1 MLYQQFNRGG
11 IFMAVFSE
19 EQRLQVFKDLV
30 AIKSVNTDE
39 EKVSEYLKD
48 LFAKHGI
55 QSTIIPVSEH
65 RTDLKA
71 EIGSGSPVLGI
82 SGHMDVVSAGDESQW
97 DSDPFTLTERNGQ
110 LFGRGASDM
119 KSGLAAMVIAMI
131 EIHDQKLLKKGT
143 IRLMATMGEEVG
155 EVGSRTFADD
165 GSMKDVDALIIG
177 EPSGYQLGYAHK
189 GSMDI
194 RLTSKGKAAHS
205 SMPEHGYNA
214 IDPLIDLLH
223 EANHE
228 FRTSDKKSKLLGSLR
243 FNTDIFQG
251 GDQVNSIPEQA
262 VADINVRTVPEFDND
277 VVEKVLDQLIDKQNK
292 AGAKISKETYM
303 SQPSVEASGDSDLI
317 KLAQKVAKPYAG
329 EDISSGAIPAVT
341 DASNM
346 LRDKPKDFPFIIFGP
361 GNESVHQVNESID
374 KQMYLDFIDIYQKL
388 FTQYLN

>member
-1 MLYQQFNRGG
+1 
-11 IFMAVFSE
+11 MAVISE
-19 EQRLQVFKDLV
+19 EQRLQIFKDLV

-48 LFAKHGI
+48 LLAKHGI
-55 QSTIIPVSEH
+55 QATIMPISDR

-97 DSDPFTLTERNGQ
+97 TSDPFTLVERDGQ

-131 EIHDQKLLKKGT
+131 EIHDQGLLKKGT
-143 IRLMATMGEEVG
+143 LRLMATMGEEVG

-177 EPSGYQLGYAHK
+177 EPSGYRLAYAHK

-205 SMPEHGYNA
+205 SMPENGYNA

-223 EANHE
+223 AANHE
-228 FRTSDKKSKLLGSLR
+228 FRTTDKKS
-243 FNTDIFQG
+243 
-251 GDQVNSIPEQA
+251 
-262 VADINVRTVPEFDND
+262 
-277 VVEKVLDQLIDKQNK
+277 
-292 AGAKISKETYM
+292 
-303 SQPSVEASGDSDLI
+303 
-317 KLAQKVAKPYAG
+317 
-329 EDISSGAIPAVT
+329 
-341 DASNM
+341 
-346 LRDKPKDFPFIIFGP
+346 
-361 GNESVHQVNESID
+361 
-374 KQMYLDFIDIYQKL
+374 
-388 FTQYLN
+388 

>member
-1 MLYQQFNRGG
+1 
-11 IFMAVFSE
+11 MAVISE
-19 EQRLQVFKDLV
+19 EQRLQIFKDLV

-48 LFAKHGI
+48 LLAKHGI
-55 QSTIIPVSEH
+55 QATIMPISDR

-97 DSDPFTLTERNGQ
+97 TSDPFTLVERDGQ

-131 EIHDQKLLKKGT
+131 EIHDQGLLKKGT
-143 IRLMATMGEEVG
+143 LRLMATMGEEVG

-177 EPSGYQLGYAHK
+177 EPSGYRLAYAHK

-205 SMPEHGYNA
+205 SMPENGYNA

-223 EANHE
+223 AANHE
-228 FRTSDKKSKLLGSLR
+228 FRTTDKKSQLLGRLS
-243 FNTDIFQG
+243 FNTTIFQG
-251 GDQVNSIPEQA
+251 GNQVNSIPEQA
-262 VADINVRTVPEFDND
+262 VADINVRTIPEFDND
-277 VVEKVLDQLIDKQNK
+277 VVEALLDKLVEKQNQ
-292 AGAKISKETYM
+292 AGAQISKDTYM
-303 SQPSVEASGDSDLI
+303 SQRSVETSGDSDLI
-317 KLAQKVAKPYAG
+317 KLAQEIAKPYAG
-329 EDISSGAIPAVT
+329 KDIPAGAIPAVT

-346 LRDKPKDFPFIIFGP
+346 LRDKPKAFPFIIFGP
-361 GNESVHQVNESID
+361 GNNSVHQVDESVD
-374 KQMYLDFIDIYQKL
+374 KQMYLDFIEIYEKL
-388 FTQYLN
+388 FINYLN

>member
-1 MLYQQFNRGG
+1 
-11 IFMAVFSE
+11 MAVFSE
-19 EQRLQVFKDLV
+19 AQRLQIFKDLV
-30 AIKSVNTDE
+30 AIKSVSIDE
-39 EKVSEYLKD
+39 EKVSQYLKN

-55 QSTIIPVSEH
+55 KATIIPVSEN
-65 RTDLKA
+65 RTNLKA
-71 EIGSGSPVLGI
+71 EIGSGSPVLGV
-82 SGHMDVVSAGDESQW
+82 SGHMDVVSPGDESKW

-165 GSMKDVDALIIG
+165 GSMNDVDALIIG
-177 EPSGYQLGYAHK
+177 EPSGYQLAYAHK

-194 RLTSKGKAAHS
+194 RLTSSGKAAHS

-223 EANHE
+223 EANHQ
-228 FRTSDKKSKLLGSLR
+228 FRTSGKKNQLLGSLR

-251 GDQVNSIPEQA
+251 GNQVNSIPEEA
-262 VADINVRTVPEFDND
+262 VADINVRTIPEFNND
-277 VVEKVLDQLIDKQNK
+277 VVEQLLDQLIEKQNK

-303 SQPSVEASGDSDLI
+303 SQPSVETDGHSDLL
-317 KLAQKVAKPYAG
+317 KLAQKIAKPYAG
-329 EDISSGAIPAVT
+329 QDIKSGAIPAVT

-346 LRDKPKDFPFIIFGP
+346 LRDKPTNFPFVIFGP
-361 GNESVHQVNESID
+361 GNESVHQVNESVD
-374 KQMYLDFIDIYQKL
+374 KQMYLNFIEIYQEL